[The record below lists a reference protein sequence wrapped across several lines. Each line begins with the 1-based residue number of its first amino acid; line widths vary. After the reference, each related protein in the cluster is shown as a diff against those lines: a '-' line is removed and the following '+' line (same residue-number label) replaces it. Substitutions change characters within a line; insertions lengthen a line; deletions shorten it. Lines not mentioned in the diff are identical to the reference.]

1 MNVAHQLLD
10 FQSHFYTEGHF
21 RPQPVRAIRVSGGGL
36 ELIEHKSLAIVYMRT
51 CLTGDV
57 TVNLA
62 EEDC

>member
-36 ELIEHKSLAIVYMRT
+36 ELNAINNQKQPRNIGNEDDERYLFP
-51 CLTGDV
+51 LTD
-57 TVNLA
+57 
-62 EEDC
+62 

>member
-36 ELIEHKSLAIVYMRT
+36 ELSAIDNKKYPRNIGNEVDERYLFL
-51 CLTGDV
+51 LTD
-57 TVNLA
+57 
-62 EEDC
+62 